1 MEESTNENDAIAK
14 GASIVV
20 QTEALTFDY
29 KEVEEE
35 EGFVS
40 IQDIQNAYIPVEV
53 NEVDNE
59 WLEISLKN

>member
-1 MEESTNENDAIAK
+1 MEESTNKNDAIAK

-35 EGFVS
+35 GFVS
-40 IQDIQNAYIPVEV
+40 IQDIQNAYVPVEV
-53 NEVDNE
+53 NEGDNE